1 MSLYQ
6 CFLFWLPS
14 YSCSKWELAT
24 LVYIWREPIPLA
36 TKVAWEPEEKTL
48 GQTSLKIKINSHL
61 SPVRNTIILKEK
73 AKNTR

>member
-1 MSLYQ
+1 
-6 CFLFWLPS
+6 
-14 YSCSKWELAT
+14 
-24 LVYIWREPIPLA
+24 LVYIWKEPLPLA